1 MSDLRQGVSEATHA
15 VLDRVDALA
24 GSTEFS
30 TAPAE
35 YFLRLAE
42 RAAAAA
48 VRADPRTGNG
58 RRRVDRAREAAA
70 LLLLALNRMG
80 EDGREVA
87 R

>member
-1 MSDLRQGVSEATHA
+1 MSDLSQGVSEATHA

-24 GSTEFS
+24 VSTD
-30 TAPAE
+30 PAE

-80 EDGREVA
+80 EDGREVS